1 MKSKVLFTQE
11 MDDLEIAVEDLVRQ
25 TEGFEFKKNSIALV
39 YGEDFEYEEL
49 YERLREKWDFD
60 IVGCTAMSMITGMT
74 GYTLE
79 GISVLLLSADDCT
92 FATGITGTLTKSN
105 YAEEIEKTYKNIEAK
120 LDGEVKMVLAYGI
133 MVKSVD
139 DVSGDGYVDILDK
152 LSNGAPVFGGL
163 ASDNFSFSSNRVF
176 WNDVCVADAMNM
188 VLISGN
194 IKPKF
199 VSKNSIVNRALFSY
213 VITESKANHIFKLG
227 NDTLVDVM
235 DKEEISNEKSD
246 VVADYLLS
254 PFLLSIPTKD
264 GDVIETAR
272 NISTL
277 NHEDGS
283 GVFLGGMPEGSTLGI
298 GIISREDVTN
308 SVKKACEAINEE
320 LKDDGYEY
328 STLLCT
334 TCAARFLALASDVEA
349 EGQAC
354 INNLPKNMQLM
365 GIYAFG
371 EFCPV
376 KGNNTGK
383 MYNTFHNF
391 TFTILAF

>member
-163 ASDNFSFSSNRVF
+163 ASDNFTFSSNRVF

-354 INNLPKNMQLM
+354 INNLPKNLELI

-391 TFTILAF
+391 TFTIFAF

>member
-320 LKDDGYEY
+320 LKEDGYEY

-349 EGQAC
+349 EGQVC

>member
-11 MDDLEIAVEDLVRQ
+11 MDDLEYAVEDLVRQ

-74 GYTLE
+74 GYTLD

-264 GDVIETAR
+264 GDVIETATTSDFSLEISSLSMTSTSVSFPSL
-272 NISTL
+272 NI
-277 NHEDGS
+277 
-283 GVFLGGMPEGSTLGI
+283 
-298 GIISREDVTN
+298 
-308 SVKKACEAINEE
+308 
-320 LKDDGYEY
+320 
-328 STLLCT
+328 
-334 TCAARFLALASDVEA
+334 
-349 EGQAC
+349 
-354 INNLPKNMQLM
+354 
-365 GIYAFG
+365 
-371 EFCPV
+371 
-376 KGNNTGK
+376 
-383 MYNTFHNF
+383 
-391 TFTILAF
+391 

>member
-11 MDDLEIAVEDLVRQ
+11 MDDLEYAVEDLVRQ

-74 GYTLE
+74 GYTLD

-246 VVADYLLS
+246 VVAVSITS
-254 PFLLSIPTKD
+254 PSFVGMDKRK
-264 GDVIETAR
+264 GDKR
-272 NISTL
+272 
-277 NHEDGS
+277 
-283 GVFLGGMPEGSTLGI
+283 
-298 GIISREDVTN
+298 
-308 SVKKACEAINEE
+308 
-320 LKDDGYEY
+320 
-328 STLLCT
+328 
-334 TCAARFLALASDVEA
+334 
-349 EGQAC
+349 
-354 INNLPKNMQLM
+354 
-365 GIYAFG
+365 
-371 EFCPV
+371 
-376 KGNNTGK
+376 
-383 MYNTFHNF
+383 
-391 TFTILAF
+391 

>member
-163 ASDNFSFSSNRVF
+163 ASDNFTFSSNRVF